1 MSKISER
8 KQRNNQRKRYNKYHI
23 DYLVRHN
30 KLSDIFDNLQEDN
43 KLYEGQKFD
52 SWPDLFDYLNFY
64 YPDSGNKSLFQE
76 HIKRYIRV
84 NKDKDSKSGLVIE
97 EIYENP
103 VEWTDGR
110 AKGNHSVYITFFSS
124 ILLWLLLQE
133 KEKSGAY
140 SIQFSYNDFWKAM
153 GMRNSYYN
161 NKDVQQL
168 LPEFDEEMTPE
179 LLDDFFRWSGS
190 KNRNITDYILDSLDD
205 KGLLTYKKI
214 RMIREK
220 NGTKREATDE
230 EIALIGSEEHRMM
243 REMGYKNK
251 KDLFMSGNTLNLYK
265 KVKESIK
272 LNYFDELSIIIFEKD
287 VLTMGL
293 MDSLKDLKKQLKNNI
308 NDNKKELN
316 NKITTY
322 DIRNAYNRHD
332 KEKDKVDQA
341 YKEYVDNRALGKV
354 ESIDEFIEKNGNS
367 LYYDNTYIQRFEKA
381 VHYFSDLCLSKD
393 MKDTLIAAEQ
403 EAERRRLEELN
414 KRKKDEDD
422 D

>member
-8 KQRNNQRKRYNKYHI
+8 KERNNKRKRSNKYQV

-30 KLSDIFDNLQEDN
+30 KMSEIFDELQ
-43 KLYEGQKFD
+43 EGQKFD
-52 SWPDLFDYLNFY
+52 SWPDLFDYLDLY
-64 YPDSGNKSLFQE
+64 YPESGNKILLQE
-76 HIKRYIRV
+76 HIKRYIRL
-84 NKDKDSKSGLVIE
+84 NKDKDSKSGLIVE

-103 VEWTDGR
+103 VEWIDGR
-110 AKGNHSVYITFFSS
+110 KKGNHSVYITFFSS

-133 KEKSGAY
+133 KEKSGSY
-140 SIQFSYNDFWKAM
+140 SIQFSYNEFWKAM

-161 NKDVQQL
+161 NKGVQEL

-179 LLDDFFRWSGS
+179 LLNDFFRWSGS
-190 KNRNITDYILDSLDD
+190 KNRNITDYILDNLYN

-220 NGTKREATDE
+220 NGDKREATDE
-230 EIALIGSEEHRMM
+230 EIAFIGSEEHRIM

-251 KDLFMSGNTLNLYK
+251 KELFMSGDNLNLYK
-265 KVKESIK
+265 KVKESIEK
-272 LNYFDELSIIIFEKD
+272 NYFDELYIIIYEAD

-293 MDSLKDLKKQLKNNI
+293 MDSIKELKQQLNDKI
-308 NDNKKELN
+308 KDNKNDLN

-332 KEKDKVDQA
+332 LEKDKIDQA
-341 YKEYVDNRALGKV
+341 YKEYIDTRVLGK
-354 ESIDEFIEKNGNS
+354 IDSKEEFLEDNGIP
-367 LYYDNTYIQRFEKA
+367 LYYDDTYPKRFEKA
-381 VHYFSDLCLSKD
+381 VHYFSDLKLSKK
-393 MKDTLIAAEQ
+393 MRDTLIAAEQ

-414 KRKKDEDD
+414 KQKKEKFDN
-422 D
+422 